1 MSAVLLAL
9 SMAGTARAE
18 GLSAAAEPVRRFLA
32 LGDSYTIGEGV
43 AAEERWPELLVGLLA
58 ARGVAVSPPRVIART
73 GWTTRD
79 LTRALDAE
87 RPVGPFDIVSLMIG
101 VNDQFR
107 GDDVDGYA
115 ARFETLLGR
124 AVELAGGVRSRVLVL
139 SIPDYGVTP
148 FARGFGMDAREVARD
163 VDRFNE
169 AARRATQRAGAR
181 WIDLT
186 PASRQAAD
194 DLELLAR
201 DGLHPSAKLHAEWA
215 RLALPLAVDAL
226 AAQPR

>member
-1 MSAVLLAL
+1 MGLRSKALGRHARGRNVASLRRGIGTMSAVLLAL

-124 AVELAGGVRSRVLVL
+124 AVGRGGRRGLRACAVGCPRGRRHGGRARGGAGG
-139 SIPDYGVTP
+139 G
-148 FARGFGMDAREVARD
+148 RG
-163 VDRFNE
+163 
-169 AARRATQRAGAR
+169 GAR
-181 WIDLT
+181 A
-186 PASRQAAD
+186 PPR
-194 DLELLAR
+194 EGGPPPR
-201 DGLHPSAKLHAEWA
+201 D
-215 RLALPLAVDAL
+215 
-226 AAQPR
+226 